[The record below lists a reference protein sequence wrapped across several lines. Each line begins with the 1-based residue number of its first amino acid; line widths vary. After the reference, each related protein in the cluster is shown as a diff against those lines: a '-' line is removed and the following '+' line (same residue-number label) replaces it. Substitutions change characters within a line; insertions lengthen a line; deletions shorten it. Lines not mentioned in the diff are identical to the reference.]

1 MLHSW
6 SHSTPLAP
14 GQSKFRTQVWDL
26 GSPLRVPRR
35 LHAGL
40 ICPVDQ
46 LPIDLGADRRF
57 NDGVVNI
64 AQNAR
69 LCAEFNPICR
79 VDVAFDDAVQD
90 DIGREDRAFHAAVL
104 AHRQEGALVR
114 VALDVAVD
122 IAVQMQAAGEF
133 DIAVDSSLG
142 ADQGVDTRVL
152 TLFLFEH
159 LRHPCPEDC
168 RLPRFPPTF
177 LAPSKRTPDENCG
190 SSLCLCRCE
199 SRPRRASAR
208 TPAAIVWVRRN
219 PESSGRSMPG

>member
-133 DIAVDSSLG
+133 DIAVDSSLWANQS
-142 ADQGVDTRVL
+142 ADVRIF
-152 TLFLFEH
+152 TLFRLEH
-159 LRHPCPEDC
+159 LLHPWSTYC
-168 RLPRFPPTF
+168 RLPRFRPTF
-177 LAPSKRTPDENCG
+177 PAPSKRMPVENCDWDLG
-190 SSLCLCRCE
+190 LCRCE
-199 SRPRRASAR
+199 SRPRRASVR
-208 TPAAIVWVRRN
+208 TPAASARIRHS
-219 PESSGRSMPG
+219 PESNGRSMPG